1 MTEWVFSVIDAL
13 GAVGVALL
21 IFLDNIVPPIPS
33 EAILPLAGFRASQGA
48 FSAVALWS
56 GATVGAVAGAYVLYG
71 LGRWL
76 GYERLHALAGKR
88 WFVLTSRRDL
98 ERGRALFDRHGS
110 AFVLGSRC
118 VPLLRSVVSIPA
130 GVAAMPLGRFTLLTA
145 TGSAV
150 WNALLIGLGWALAEN
165 WGAVDSALGPVSA
178 AVACAV
184 ALLLGVLVFRKLR
197 STSPA

>member
-1 MTEWVFSVIDAL
+1 MTEWVFSVIDGL
-13 GAVGVALL
+13 GALGVALL
-21 IFLDNIVPPIPS
+21 IFLDNIIPPIPS

-48 FSAVALWS
+48 FSVVALWA

-71 LGRWL
+71 LGAWL
-76 GYERLHALAGKR
+76 GYDRLHALAGRR

-98 ERGRALFDRHGS
+98 ERGRAMFDRYGN

-130 GVAAMPLGRFTLLTA
+130 GVARMPLVRFTLLTTA
-145 TGSAV
+145 GSAV
-150 WNALLIGLGWALAEN
+150 WNAVLIGLGWALAEN
-165 WGAVDSALGPVSA
+165 WGAVDAALGPVSA
-178 AVACAV
+178 AVAAAV
-184 ALLLGVLVFRKLR
+184 AVLVVVLVVRKVR